1 MDLKSTT
8 DTIGVMNKEL
18 LNTLLATL
26 LILAIGLL
34 SGYSLG
40 YYRGA
45 QTRFPEIQTVA
56 DINPGVATLKLDG
69 IAGGKLKG
77 QVEGR
82 EIRVVVAP
90 QDIRTFEAGSA
101 FEVPVGTAISSAPV
115 ASNIPADAQ
124 FVASKRGKL
133 YYSVFDPRGLEL
145 SPENRVYFR
154 SAEEAEKA
162 GYKKPATQP

>member
-1 MDLKSTT
+1 
-8 DTIGVMNKEL
+8 MNKDL
-18 LNTLLATL
+18 LNTLLASL

-45 QTRFPEIQTVA
+45 QSRFPEIQTVA

-69 IAGGKLKG
+69 VANGKLKG

-90 QDIRTFEAGSA
+90 QDIRTFAAGSS
-101 FEVPVGTAISSAPV
+101 FEIPVNATISSAPV
-115 ASNIPADAQ
+115 ASEIPADAQ

-133 YYSVFDPRGLEL
+133 YYSVLDPRANEIA
-145 SPENRVYFR
+145 SQNRVYFK

-162 GYKKPATQP
+162 GFRKPSSQP

>member
-1 MDLKSTT
+1 
-8 DTIGVMNKEL
+8 MNKDL
-18 LNTLLATL
+18 INTLLATL

-45 QTRFPEIQTVA
+45 QTRFPELQTVP
-56 DINPGVATLKLDG
+56 DINPGVATLRLDG
-69 IAGGKLKG
+69 ITGGKLKG

-82 EIRVVVAP
+82 EIRIVVAP
-90 QDIRTFEAGSA
+90 QDIRTVAIGSA
-101 FEVPVGTAISSAPV
+101 FEVPISISTAPV

-133 YYSVFDPRGLEL
+133 YYSVFDPRANEIA
-145 SPENRVYFR
+145 SQNRTYFK

-162 GYKKPATQP
+162 GFRKPSTQP